1 MNKEQLAE
9 KLNGREYSN
18 EITKEECAEAKEAG
32 LVVIYGY
39 SDDNIELSGAIQDE
53 IGMYGGGELK
63 IHRGGVIGNHK
74 HCECEH
80 CGYQEKANKCAAIQ
94 AIWGD
99 SDSSPYAWRF
109 ETKIPHAT
117 FEIFED
123 GELWAQGI
131 VISVD
136 DLPKL

>member
-9 KLNGREYSN
+9 KLNGREYSR
-18 EITKEECAEAKEAG
+18 EITSAESVEANVSG

-39 SDDNIELSGAIQDE
+39 SDDNIKLDGAIQDE

-63 IHRGGVIGNHK
+63 IHSNGALGNHR

-80 CGYQEKANKCAAIQ
+80 CGYRAKAEKCAAIQ

-109 ETKIPHAT
+109 ETDIPHAT

-136 DLPKL
+136 ELPKL